1 MLFDIS
7 KINYLYTEYVSYIS
21 ITVSG
26 VTMCCYTL
34 NYYTSQVLSY
44 IDDNTTLQYSNLTAL
59 LFISIQHIE
68 KISQSLK
75 TKSFFPF
82 PI

>member
-26 VTMCCYTL
+26 VTMCCYT
-34 NYYTSQVLSY
+34 SQVLSS
-44 IDDNTTLQYSNLTAL
+44 IADNTTLQYSNLTAL